1 MNKLTRNALILLSP
15 FLLMVLINEAI
26 RSSIKEQSFTHNGIT
41 AINSAACLPD
51 KCTWKCHNETDYCKI
66 HHVKCLKP
74 VLSKTDVFYH
84 GVINRLRDTG
94 NYDMANIVFLVLLF
108 PLAMYFFIIKSLNIQ
123 DEIRKLKQD

>member
-1 MNKLTRNALILLSP
+1 
-15 FLLMVLINEAI
+15 MVLINEAI
-26 RSSIKEQSFTHNGIT
+26 RTSTKEQLFTHNGIT
-41 AINSAACLPD
+41 AINSAASVPG
-51 KCTWKCHNETDYCKI
+51 KCTWKCHNATDYCKA
-66 HHVKCLKP
+66 HHVQFLKP
-74 VLSKTDVFYH
+74 VLSKTDVIYH